1 MKQSSKKE
9 KENKVTR
16 DKRKIKSRKEK
27 KIVLPSGV
35 AISILWQSVIVHGS
49 RFGKLKLDK
58 SMF

>member
-35 AISILWQSVIVHGS
+35 AISIL
-49 RFGKLKLDK
+49 
-58 SMF
+58 